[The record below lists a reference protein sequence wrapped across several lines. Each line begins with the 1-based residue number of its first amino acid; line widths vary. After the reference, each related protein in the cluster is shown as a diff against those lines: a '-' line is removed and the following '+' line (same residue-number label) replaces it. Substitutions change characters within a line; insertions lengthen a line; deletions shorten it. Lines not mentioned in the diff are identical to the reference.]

1 MVSCDLHRLLPVLCS
16 FVAFILVMLALFAG
30 HRPGVL
36 EEHDIISVS
45 HPMTHDLSIQPE
57 TPIP

>member
-1 MVSCDLHRLLPVLCS
+1 MVGCSLHRLLPVLCS

-30 HRPGVL
+30 HRPGAL
-36 EEHDIISVS
+36 EEYDIISVS
-45 HPMTHDLSIQPE
+45 HPMTHDQSVQPE